1 MTYPRKSKRR
11 SSKRNRNRSG
21 SSSSEGGITPVAK
34 RDRPDIERS
43 PQDNKDNPNMA
54 TVQEN
59 TAERECGVSA
69 GLSAKLNAI
78 LLGQEQLSQDVNQS
92 LTRHSQ
98 ELVALI
104 DQKMAGLKEEVD
116 GKLAAITNDILEVQA
131 CVVALETRWLTG
143 VVGGQAV
150 ITGLQKRVED
160 MQAGLVASGVTAPA
174 PTLIIKGL
182 PETPA
187 EEDEDCLLNKCHQL
201 LAEIQ
206 VTANIASVR
215 RIGSVERGRK
225 PRPVSMVLRSNNDL
239 RNIMRS
245 KRNLKDRD
253 GYSNVYFEPDR
264 PAEMRNVEAN
274 IRRLTRALPDL
285 EYRRGRVR
293 AKDGSD

>member
-1 MTYPRKSKRR
+1 
-11 SSKRNRNRSG
+11 
-21 SSSSEGGITPVAK
+21 
-34 RDRPDIERS
+34 
-43 PQDNKDNPNMA
+43 MA
-54 TVQEN
+54 TVQEDA
-59 TAERECGVSA
+59 AERDGGVSA

-78 LLGQEQLSQDVNQS
+78 LLGQEQLRQDVNQS

-98 ELVALI
+98 ELAALI
-104 DQKMAGLKEEVD
+104 EQKMAGLKEEVD
-116 GKLAAITNDILEVQA
+116 GKLAAITNDLLEVQA
-131 CVVALETRWLTG
+131 RVVALETRGLG
-143 VVGGQAV
+143 GAVGGQAV

-174 PTLIIKGL
+174 PTLIVKGL

-187 EEDEDCLLNKCHQL
+187 GEDEDCLLNKCHQL

-206 VTANIASVR
+206 VTANIASAR
-215 RIGSVERGRK
+215 RIGSAERGRK
-225 PRPVSMVLRSNNDL
+225 PRPVSMVLQSDDDL
-239 RNIMRS
+239 RNVMRN

-253 GYSNVYFEPDR
+253 GYSNVYIEPDR
-264 PAEMRNVEAN
+264 PVEMRNLEAN